1 MQETLTMVVAC
12 ISWQGSWPPGCF
24 DPKPIFKYYN
34 MQFWFLFKSDTGII
48 NYGSNHQ
55 DLYVSYWIAND
66 SVNTVWKV
74 LFLSKLIFPE
84 VSDSSNATKIFW
96 IWSLVLIFVFLWC
109 TEIES
114 GLLLIFVVLTIVK
127 IPIVV
132 FQFYYSS
139 TFSLKFYCAFSRHCV
154 AFVSRS
160 FVLVDAF
167 GDVLV
172 ALRSYPLIQI
182 FAFWPFLTVLEH
194 SRLMI
199 IHILIRFQT
208 RFSFAVNY
216 NWNVE
221 LWF

>member
-1 MQETLTMVVAC
+1 M
-12 ISWQGSWPPGCF
+12 
-24 DPKPIFKYYN
+24 
-34 MQFWFLFKSDTGII
+34 
-48 NYGSNHQ
+48 
-55 DLYVSYWIAND
+55 
-66 SVNTVWKV
+66 
-74 LFLSKLIFPE
+74 
-84 VSDSSNATKIFW
+84 
-96 IWSLVLIFVFLWC
+96 
-109 TEIES
+109 
-114 GLLLIFVVLTIVK
+114 LTIVK

-132 FQFYYSS
+132 FQFDRPL
-139 TFSLKFYCAFSRHCV
+139 FLKFYCAFSRHCV

-182 FAFWPFLTVLEH
+182 FHFGPFLTVLEH